1 MSLTLF
7 YTIVGFALAGWSVI
21 ANDSIQTLG
30 TYMASKMKWF
40 KWYTLAGVASIAM
53 IITITYGWYV
63 YDGDISYGRLTQIP
77 YQEVYWYHAVAPL
90 ILLYL
95 VCLEVSRCGFFIN
108 SIFIEIFS
116 FFI

>member
-7 YTIVGFALAGWSVI
+7 YTIVGFGLAGWSVI

-53 IITITYGWYV
+53 IITITYGGYV
-63 YDGDISYGRLTQIP
+63 NNGVIAYVGLTQIP
-77 YQEVYWYHAVAPL
+77 KQK
-90 ILLYL
+90 
-95 VCLEVSRCGFFIN
+95 IN
-108 SIFIEIFS
+108 W
-116 FFI
+116 